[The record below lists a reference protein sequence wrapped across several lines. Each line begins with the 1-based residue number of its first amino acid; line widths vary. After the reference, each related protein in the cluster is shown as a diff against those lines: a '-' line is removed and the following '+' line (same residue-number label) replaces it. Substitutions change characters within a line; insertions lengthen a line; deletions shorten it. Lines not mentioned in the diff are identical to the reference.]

1 MQQQSNYSGY
11 HNNIKKHYVIN
22 SEQIMVRKT
31 YTSELRRGPDPAPGR
46 PGEGPR
52 EPGRTCARAVF
63 CLENSMSAH
72 KKCSN
77 FFLRQDFCLNFFLLE
92 SCGPVASIS
101 SKNKRFR
108 SSLLSATMYR
118 FLSRKVNLMQKK
130 SKNSKCSNFF
140 VWKSYALRFSE
151 SDCLLLIHSF
161 PGSFGVRDHSRRG
174 YPPPLLT

>member
-11 HNNIKKHYVIN
+11 HNNIKKYYVIN
-22 SEQIMVRKT
+22 SKQIMIRKT

-77 FFLRQDFCLNFFLLE
+77 FFLRQDFVLNFLLLE
-92 SCGPVASIS
+92 SCGPVAS
-101 SKNKRFR
+101 
-108 SSLLSATMYR
+108 T
-118 FLSRKVNLMQKK
+118 SRKTNDFGAQR
-130 SKNSKCSNFF
+130 KNIEPQTCRTGRK
-140 VWKSYALRFSE
+140 
-151 SDCLLLIHSF
+151 
-161 PGSFGVRDHSRRG
+161 
-174 YPPPLLT
+174 

>member
-1 MQQQSNYSGY
+1 
-11 HNNIKKHYVIN
+11 
-22 SEQIMVRKT
+22 MVRKT

-46 PGEGPR
+46 AGEGPR

-108 SSLLSATMYR
+108 SSEQKSRGRNVLHGRKIEKINTFPTQFNR
-118 FLSRKVNLMQKK
+118 KIVRPPKKVRKNENFQTEIFLSN
-130 SKNSKCSNFF
+130 
-140 VWKSYALRFSE
+140 
-151 SDCLLLIHSF
+151 I
-161 PGSFGVRDHSRRG
+161 
-174 YPPPLLT
+174 PPA

>member
-1 MQQQSNYSGY
+1 MENSINLWKFPYFSGKSMNVG
-11 HNNIKKHYVIN
+11 HCHPKHHCNPCNSSPTTLVSIIISKNIMLSIQNKLRSK
-22 SEQIMVRKT
+22 KT

-77 FFLRQDFCLNFFLLE
+77 FFLRQDFCLKIFLLE

-101 SKNKRFR
+101 GKTNNFGAQSKN
-108 SSLLSATMYR
+108 LEPQTCHTGG
-118 FLSRKVNLMQKK
+118 N
-130 SKNSKCSNFF
+130 
-140 VWKSYALRFSE
+140 
-151 SDCLLLIHSF
+151 
-161 PGSFGVRDHSRRG
+161 
-174 YPPPLLT
+174 